1 MKCIIVVHAFH
12 IHFSD
17 NSLIY
22 QSESVP
28 SLSVFHEIDIGQRNH
43 SFCIFLSSIL
53 SPWFCVDN
61 GERNEKVAEN
71 FQIDESVP
79 LDTHVE
85 KVDIDVEII
94 QRVLQSLLLVYI
106 MLYVYLYMRT
116 CICISMHTVTN
127 VMSRSV
133 AKFWEGDFSCNSRSM
148 GREYREKGKRGRTR
162 EILLFNW

>member
-127 VMSRSV
+127 VMIRYV

-148 GREYREKGKRGRTR
+148 GRE
-162 EILLFNW
+162 

>member
-1 MKCIIVVHAFH
+1 MLKNLIFLQKYIFMKCIIMLHAFH

-71 FQIDESVP
+71 FQKRRKCPSWYARRKSWYRCRDNTTSFTIAIAGLHYV
-79 LDTHVE
+79 V
-85 KVDIDVEII
+85 
-94 QRVLQSLLLVYI
+94 RVSIYAYVHMYI
-106 MLYVYLYMRT
+106 HAYSNECYVS
-116 CICISMHTVTN
+116 IC
-127 VMSRSV
+127 
-133 AKFWEGDFSCNSRSM
+133 CQ
-148 GREYREKGKRGRTR
+148 
-162 EILLFNW
+162 ILRRWF